1 MRGRVAVLSAGIWRL
16 RAQVQ
21 RLTGCQPVRPFGL
34 GNGNFDYVV
43 GWGMKATGERA
54 RRLADRLRRPY
65 LSIEDGFLR
74 SVRPGQ
80 QEPPISLVMDCTGV
94 HYDAR
99 RPSDLETLIAESVH
113 ATSKATLRR
122 ARAGIAELR
131 RHAISK
137 YNDGPRLSPE
147 QLGLGGHPGRPRVLV
162 VDQTNA
168 DCSIEFG
175 LANADTFSAMLHAAQ
190 VENPDA
196 DIIVK
201 THPEVI
207 TNRKKGYLG
216 HLSGPRIRTVSK
228 PVNPWSLME
237 AVDRVYVVTSQ
248 LGFEALLA
256 GRQVTCFG
264 APFYAGWGLTDD
276 RVSIPRRTGR
286 PTLEQLFAAVYLK
299 YARYFSPYDGQ
310 EISFEQAIHTLA
322 FLRDRFLDNSQK
334 SICVRVS
341 RWKRP
346 TIDRLL
352 DGIGGKPEHVATIVG
367 AVRKAKNEG
376 ARIVTWASRC
386 SPRLVE
392 TCQAAGVPLVRIED
406 GFVRSAGL
414 GAAYVPGC
422 SIALDTRGI
431 YYDARHPSDL
441 EHLLQTA
448 EVSAELRLRA
458 HRLRHEMIRRRLT
471 KYNLDGGLDADLLPS
486 ERTVILVPGQVED
499 DQSVLNTITASVKKR
514 RGESIN
520 LALLRAVRER
530 NPDAFILFKPHPD
543 VASGLRR
550 GKVRDGAILAYADAV
565 VRGWSILPSLEVCD
579 QVATLSSLTG
589 FEALIRG
596 KPVTTYGLPFYGGW
610 GLTEDLV
617 CSPRRTRR
625 RTLDELVA
633 IALILYPRYI
643 HPKALLPCEPEVM
656 ISALASE
663 LQHKV
668 PTDRSLIAVP
678 AV

>member
-1 MRGRVAVLSAGIWRL
+1 VLSAGIWRMK
-16 RAQVQ
+16 AQVQ
-21 RLTGCQPVRPFGL
+21 RLTGCQPVRPSRL
-34 GNGNFDYVV
+34 GIGNFDYVV
-43 GWGMKATGERA
+43 GWGMKTTGERA
-54 RRLADRLRRPY
+54 RRLADRLDRPY

-80 QEPPISLVMDCTGV
+80 QEPPISLVIDRTGV

-99 RPSDLETLIAESVH
+99 RPSDLETLIAESVD
-113 ATSKATLRR
+113 ATSKAMLLR
-122 ARAGIAELR
+122 ACAGIAELR

-137 YNDGPRLSPE
+137 YNDGHRLSPE
-147 QLGLGGHPGRPRVLV
+147 QLGLGRYLARPRVLV

-175 LANADTFSAMLHAAQ
+175 LAKADTFSAMLQAALI
-190 VENPDA
+190 ENPDA
-196 DIIVK
+196 EIIVK
-201 THPEVI
+201 THPEVM

-216 HLSGPRIRTVSK
+216 HVSGPRIHTVSE

-248 LGFEALLA
+248 LGLEALLA

-276 RVSIPRRTGR
+276 RVPIPRRTAR

-299 YARYFSPYDGQ
+299 YSRYFSPYDGQ
-310 EISFEQAIHTLA
+310 EISFEQAIHTLG
-322 FLRDRFLDNSQK
+322 FLRDRFLDNRQK

-352 DGIGGKPEHVATIVG
+352 DGIGGRPEHATTIAG
-367 AVRKAKNEG
+367 AVRKAKHEG
-376 ARIVTWASRC
+376 ARIVAWASRC
-386 SPRLVE
+386 GPRLVE
-392 TCQAAGVPLVRIED
+392 ACRVAGVPLVRIED

-448 EVSAELRLRA
+448 EVSTELRVRA
-458 HRLRHEMIRRRLT
+458 KQLRHDLIRRRLT
-471 KYNLDGGLDADLLPS
+471 KYNLEGDLDAHFLPS
-486 ERTVILVPGQVED
+486 GRTVILVPGQVED
-499 DQSVLNTITASVKKR
+499 DQSVLNTVTANVKKR

-520 LALLRAVRER
+520 LALLRAVREH
-530 NPDAFILFKPHPD
+530 NPDACVLFKPHPD
-543 VASGLRR
+543 VVSGLRR
-550 GKVRDGAILAYADAV
+550 GKVRDDEILAYADTV
-565 VRGWSILPSLEVCD
+565 VREWSILPSLERCD

-596 KPVTTYGLPFYGGW
+596 KPVTTYGLPFYAGW
-610 GLTEDLV
+610 GLTVDQV
-617 CSPRRTRR
+617 ASPRRTRR
-625 RTLDELVA
+625 RSLDELVA
-633 IALILYPRYI
+633 IALILYPRYV
-643 HPKALLPCEPEVM
+643 HPTALLPCEPEMM
-656 ISALASE
+656 ISVLGSE
-663 LQHKV
+663 LQRKDPV
-668 PTDRSLIAVP
+668 DRSFIAVP
-678 AV
+678 AL

>member
-1 MRGRVAVLSAGIWRL
+1 MRGRVAVLSAGIWRIKT
-16 RAQVQ
+16 QVQ
-21 RLTGCQPVRPFGL
+21 QLTGCQPVRHLGL
-34 GNGNFDYVV
+34 GTGDFDFIA
-43 GWGMKATGERA
+43 GWGMKPTGERA
-54 RRLADRLRRPY
+54 RRLAERTDRPY
-65 LSIEDGFLR
+65 LAIEDGFLR

-80 QEPPISLVMDCTGV
+80 QEPPISLVMDRTGV

-99 RPSDLETLIAESVH
+99 RPSDLETIIAESAH
-113 ATSKATLRR
+113 ATSKAELRS
-122 ARAGIAELR
+122 ARAGIADLR
-131 RHAISK
+131 RLAISK
-137 YNDGPRLSPE
+137 YNDGIRRSPE
-147 QLGLGGHPGRPRVLV
+147 QLGLSSDAGRPRVLV

-175 LANADTFSAMLHAAQ
+175 LASDESFAAMLGAALA
-190 VENPDA
+190 ENPDA

-207 TNRKKGYLG
+207 SNRKKGYLG
-216 HLSGPRIRTVSK
+216 QVSGPRIRTVSD
-228 PVNPWSLME
+228 PVNPWSLVE

-276 RVSIPRRTGR
+276 RVSIARRTAR
-286 PTLEQLFAAVYLK
+286 PTLEQLFTAVYLK
-299 YARYFSPYDGQ
+299 YARYFSPYDAQ

-322 FLRDRFLDNSQK
+322 FLRDRFLDNNQK
-334 SICVRVS
+334 SICVHIS

-352 DGIGGKPEHVATIVG
+352 DGIGGVPEHAGTIAG
-367 AVRKAKNEG
+367 AVRKAKQEG

-386 SPRLVE
+386 TSRLE
-392 TCQAAGVPLVRIED
+392 DTCRAAGVPLVRIED

-422 SIALDTRGI
+422 SIAFDTRGI

-441 EHLLQTA
+441 EHLLETTD
-448 EVSAELRLRA
+448 VSAELRVRA
-458 HRLRHEMIRRRLT
+458 KRLRQELVRRRLT
-471 KYNLDGGLDADLLPS
+471 KYNLVGGLDADVLS
-486 ERTVILVPGQVED
+486 SGRTVILVPGQVED
-499 DQSVLNTITASVKKR
+499 DQSVLSTIAPGVHRR

-530 NPDAFILFKPHPD
+530 NPDALILFKPHPD
-543 VASGLRR
+543 VVSGLRR
-550 GKVRDGAILAYADAV
+550 GNVRESAALAHADRV
-565 VRGWSILPSLEVCD
+565 VREWSILPSLERCD
-579 QVATLSSLTG
+579 EVATLSSLTG

-596 KPVTTYGLPFYGGW
+596 KPVTTYGLPFYAGW
-610 GLTEDLV
+610 GLTSDLAR
-617 CSPRRTRR
+617 SPRRTRR
-625 RTLDELVA
+625 RTMDELVA
-633 IALILYPRYI
+633 IALILYPRYV

-656 ISALASE
+656 MSALGSD
-663 LQHKV
+663 LQRKS
-668 PTDRSLIAVP
+668 PADRSLIAVP